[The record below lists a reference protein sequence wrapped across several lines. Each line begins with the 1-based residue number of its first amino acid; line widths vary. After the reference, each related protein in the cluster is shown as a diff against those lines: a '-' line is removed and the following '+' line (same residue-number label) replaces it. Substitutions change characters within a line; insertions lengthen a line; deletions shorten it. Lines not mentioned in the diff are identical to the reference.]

1 MLKYICAR
9 RSGLSK
15 IKMYPRTRK
24 QQQELRN
31 KSDIRGYFSLPRGQP
46 PKDRPSQ
53 ESQELKEAVAIEA
66 SKEAIVLSNAP
77 PPSTTVTGKRRGQ
90 YRKDYG
96 NDSNYKLFQKAV
108 DREKGEHEDDDSSDC
123 QIFLLHSTLYSIK
136 KQMVGEKIVDPDA
149 VFKPR
154 KSLTT
159 TKNQKDIADIIRFHD
174 KNSNRMTR
182 KEIFAMIAELSSS
195 TSFKKAENH
204 LDYLIQT
211 KKLPAVKND
220 GWTVKAQ
227 RTTTK

>member
-1 MLKYICAR
+1 MPVHSNIMGGYRIHSLWRTQMLKYICER

-15 IKMYPRTRK
+15 NKMYPRTQK

-31 KSDIRGYFSLPRGQP
+31 KSNIRGYFSLPRGRP

-66 SKEAIVLSNAP
+66 SKEPIVLSNAP

-96 NDSNYKLFQKAV
+96 KDSNYKLIQKAV
-108 DREKGEHEDDDSSDC
+108 DREKGEHEDDETSDC
-123 QIFLLHSTLYSIK
+123 QILVLYSTLYSIK
-136 KQMVGEKIVDPDA
+136 KRMLEEKIVDPND

-159 TKNQKDIADIIRFHD
+159 TKNQKGIADIIRFRD
-174 KNSNRMTR
+174 KNNNGMTR
-182 KEIFAMIAELSSS
+182 KEDISMIAELSM
-195 TSFKKAENH
+195 TFKKAENH
-204 LDYLIQT
+204 LDYLI
-211 KKLPAVKND
+211 
-220 GWTVKAQ
+220 
-227 RTTTK
+227 